1 MRITELFT
9 AQSIALDV
17 AAPDQA
23 AILDKLVEL
32 QATHGNITDKDA
44 YKKALYAREAE
55 ASTYVD
61 NGITVPH
68 ARTACVTRP
77 SLAALRLSA
86 PVQYNPDDDGKTDLL
101 FAIAAPENGSLHM
114 DMLAR
119 MMQMLMNDDF
129 VEKLR
134 AAKTPAEFLDAIDA
148 QEDAQF
154 GEESFTQQEI
164 PQSGYRV
171 LAVTA
176 CPNGIAHTYMAAE
189 ALTKMGD
196 KLGLPTKVETN
207 GSDGAKN
214 VLTPEEIAVCDGI
227 IIAADKNVETARFD
241 GKPVIFARVDDGIH
255 KPEELIKKIAHGE
268 APIYRAEAGA
278 KAQQSTGGAS
288 DSLGHSLYKHLMN
301 GVSHMLPFVVGG
313 GIMIALAFLLDD
325 YTIDPSNFGMNTPVA
340 AFFKTVGNAAF
351 GYMLPILA
359 GFIAMSIADRPGLAV
374 GFAGGVLAMN
384 GTNFAG
390 LASGDTTGISG
401 GFLAALLAGF
411 AAGYIVQFLK
421 KITEKLPAS
430 LNGIR
435 PMLIYPLGGILV
447 TGLVMCGINPV
458 MGIINTAMTD
468 WLNAMG
474 DTSKVMLGAIVAGMM
489 SIDMGGP
496 FNKAAYVFGTA
507 ALAAGNYE
515 VMAAVMVGGMVP
527 PIAIALSTTFCPKK
541 WSPDE
546 RRNGI
551 VNYVMGLCFVSEGAI
566 PYAAADP
573 LRVLPSCIIGSALA
587 GSLSMVFGC
596 ALRAPHGGIFVFPV
610 VDHALLYVVALIV
623 GSVVGAVILSLL
635 KKEYVEE

>member
-9 AQSIALDV
+9 AKSIALDV

-23 AILDKLVEL
+23 AIIDRLVEL
-32 QATHGNITDKDA
+32 QATHGNITDKEA

-55 ASTYVD
+55 GSTYVD
-61 NGITVPH
+61 NGITVPN
-68 ARTACVTRP
+68 AKTACVTRP

-86 PVQYNPDDDGKTDLL
+86 PVQYNEEDDGKTDLL
-101 FAIAAPENGSLHM
+101 FAIAAPEDGGLHV

-119 MMQMLMNDDF
+119 MMQMLMNEDF

-148 QEDAQF
+148 QEEAQF
-154 GEESFTQQEI
+154 GDESFTQQQI
-164 PQSGYRV
+164 PQNGYRV

-189 ALTKMGD
+189 ALVKAGD
-196 KLGLPTKVETN
+196 KLGLTVKVETN
-207 GSDGAKN
+207 GSDGTKN
-214 VLTPEEIAVCDGI
+214 ALTRKEIEECDGI
-227 IIAADKNVETARFD
+227 IVAADKNVETARFD
-241 GKPVIFARVDDGIH
+241 GKPVLFTRVDDGIH
-255 KPEELIKKIAHGE
+255 KPEELIKKVAHGE
-268 APIYRAEAGA
+268 VPVFHA
-278 KAQQSTGGAS
+278 KGGAQVAAEE
-288 DSLGHSLYKHLMN
+288 DTAGESLGRSLYKHLMN

-325 YTIDPSNFGMNTPVA
+325 YSIDPSNFGMNTPVA
-340 AFFKTVGNAAF
+340 AFFKTVGGAAF

-384 GTNFAG
+384 GTNFAD
-390 LASGDTTGISG
+390 LANGETTGVSG

-411 AAGYIVQFLK
+411 VAGYVVQFLK

-447 TGLVMCGINPV
+447 VGAVMCGINPI
-458 MGIINTAMTD
+458 MGMINTAMTD

-474 DTSKVMLGAIVAGMM
+474 GTSKVLLGAIVAGMM

-507 ALAAGNYE
+507 ALASGNYE

-541 WSPDE
+541 WTPDE

-551 VNYVMGLCFVSEGAI
+551 VNYIMGLCFVTEGAI

-573 LRVLPSCIIGSALA
+573 LRVLPSCVIGAALSGA
-587 GSLSMVFGC
+587 LSMTFGC

-610 VDHALLYVVALIV
+610 VDHALLYCVALAV
-623 GSVVGAVILSLL
+623 GSVAGAVILSLL
-635 KKEYVEE
+635 KKTRAEA